1 MTAPIESEAEW
12 QEFADAL
19 AEIFT
24 DSRAELKPESRL
36 IEDLGVDSLALA
48 ELIIVLIEKYDP
60 ARLSRRLDDRAWEEV
75 TLGMLF
81 QECKGSDPGI
91 RSRRFSSTA

>member
-1 MTAPIESEAEW
+1 MSAPIESEAEW
-12 QEFADAL
+12 HEFVDPL
-19 AEIFT
+19 AEIFPG
-24 DSRAELKPESRL
+24 SRGELKPESRL

-48 ELIIVLIEKYDP
+48 ELIIILVEKYDP
-60 ARLSRRLDDRAWEEV
+60 ASLSRRLDDRVWEEV

>member
-24 DSRAELKPESRL
+24 
-36 IEDLGVDSLALA
+36 
-48 ELIIVLIEKYDP
+48 
-60 ARLSRRLDDRAWEEV
+60 
-75 TLGMLF
+75 
-81 QECKGSDPGI
+81 GSPWVKE
-91 RSRRFSSTA
+91 FS